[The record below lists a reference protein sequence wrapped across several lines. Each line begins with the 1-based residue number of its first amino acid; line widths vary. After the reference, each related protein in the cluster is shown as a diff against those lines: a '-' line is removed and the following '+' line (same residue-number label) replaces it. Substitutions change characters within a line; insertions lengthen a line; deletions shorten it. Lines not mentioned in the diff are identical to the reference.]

1 MYIQRENN
9 IVITYSGNA
18 TDSCYK
24 MKVDAVLAVGD
35 AVGGYPLI
43 EFIDSISST
52 LC

>member
-1 MYIQRENN
+1 MEIH
-9 IVITYSGNA
+9 IVITYNGNA

-24 MKVDAVLAVGD
+24 MKVGAVLAVGE
-35 AVGGYPLI
+35 AVGGNPLI

>member
-1 MYIQRENN
+1 M
-9 IVITYSGNA
+9 VTYNGNA

-24 MKVDAVLAVGD
+24 MKVDAVFAEGD

-43 EFIDSISST
+43 DSIDIISST